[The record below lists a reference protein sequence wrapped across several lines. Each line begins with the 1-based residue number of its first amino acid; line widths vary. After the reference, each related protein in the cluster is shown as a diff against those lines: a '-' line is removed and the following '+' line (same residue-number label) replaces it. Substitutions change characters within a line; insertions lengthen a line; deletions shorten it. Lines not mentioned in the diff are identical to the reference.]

1 MYKYRLQ
8 KDYEYISSQ
17 YLNKVDDLIINLY
30 DTENKYDN
38 YILKYNDEFALIRL
52 LVEKSN
58 ATLVFYITDI
68 NNLVMIE
75 ETKKLI
81 TYIRDKLNKNI
92 FVLLLKDQV
101 EYINFFK
108 SMGFVQNI
116 IYREYVLI
124 EDKYYDILSYTLYK
138 GRYVND

>member
-92 FVLLLKDQV
+92 SVLLLKDQV